1 MSQEKNKISKLEQK
15 RKKLLVLLLS
25 DEWLIEGSYSQ
36 ILVKCGRS
44 GCHCEKKPIH
54 LVARLGIREN
64 GKIKNKVVRV
74 ADRDNVKR
82 LTVRYRERKQA
93 LRQLEHINEMEREI
107 LKGLIKRKNRGYV

>member
-1 MSQEKNKISKLEQK
+1 MSQGKNKISKLEQK
-15 RKKLLVLLLS
+15 RKELLGLLLS
-25 DEWLIEGSYSQ
+25 DDGLIEGNYSE

-74 ADRDNVKR
+74 ADRDEVKR
-82 LTVRYRERKQA
+82 LTDRYRERKQA
-93 LRQLEHINEMEREI
+93 LRQLGHINETEKEI
-107 LKGLIKRKNRGYV
+107 LGGLIKRKNQGYV